1 MQIAYMQSPSA
12 AVIALSAMRE
22 IPSPLGGF
30 RSPFGPVSGGV
41 SYAVL
46 GFDPDLVLDFVREVY
61 KEKEA

>member
-1 MQIAYMQSPSA
+1 
-12 AVIALSAMRE
+12 MRE